1 MEMEERPF
9 LRTSALAALLRKSGG
24 VGGVRGRIEKEG
36 GGGVGWNGV
45 KDQGMGVEEEENKRW
60 RMGRRKEGC
69 G

>member
-1 MEMEERPF
+1 M
-9 LRTSALAALLRKSGG
+9 
-24 VGGVRGRIEKEG
+24 
-36 GGGVGWNGV
+36 GWNGV